1 MRRSTALASL
11 VAVLAL
17 PLTAA
22 AIETMSWN
30 VDADHTEVNFKVR
43 HFFTPVTG
51 TFTSYDVELIFDQ
64 DNPTNSRVNVSI
76 DVASVSTGNERRDNH
91 LRTDDWFGADTY
103 GKITFASTSV
113 KKTGANEYVAVG
125 TLTIK
130 DVSKQIELPFTLLG
144 VKAIPEMMR
153 EMLGGVTQVA
163 SFQANLTIDRTAF
176 GVGTGMWGETAVVG
190 AEVEIE
196 LLVEANL
203 R

>member
-1 MRRSTALASL
+1 MRKKIALASL

-22 AIETMSWN
+22 ASGMMYWN
-30 VDADHTEVNFKVR
+30 VDAAHTEVNFKVR

-51 TFTSYDVELIFDQ
+51 TFTNYDIELMFDQ
-64 DNPTNSRVNVSI
+64 DDPTNSQVNVSI
-76 DVASVSTGNERRDNH
+76 DVASVATGNERRDTH

-130 DVSKQIELPFTLLG
+130 DVSKQVELPITLLG

-163 SFQANLTIDRTAF
+163 SFQANLTIDRTEF

-190 AEVEIE
+190 ADVEIE
-196 LLVEANL
+196 LLVEANVK
-203 R
+203 

>member
-1 MRRSTALASL
+1 MRKKIALASL

-22 AIETMSWN
+22 AIDTMSWN
-30 VDADHTEVNFKVR
+30 VDAAHTEVNFKVR

-51 TFTSYDVELIFDQ
+51 TFSNYDVELMFDQ
-64 DNPTNSRVNVSI
+64 DDPTNSHVNVSI
-76 DVASVSTGNERRDNH
+76 DVASVSTGNEKRDAH
-91 LRTDDWFGADTY
+91 LRSDDWFGADTY
-103 GKITFASTSV
+103 GKITFKSTSV

-130 DVSKQIELPFTLLG
+130 DVSKQVELPITLLG

-190 AEVEIE
+190 ANVEIE
-196 LLVEANL
+196 LLVEANIK
-203 R
+203 

>member
-1 MRRSTALASL
+1 MRKSTALIL

-22 AIETMSWN
+22 AIETLSWN
-30 VDADHTEVNFKVR
+30 VDTAHTEVNFKVR

-51 TFTSYDVELIFDQ
+51 TFTSYDVELMFDR
-64 DNPTNSRVNVSI
+64 DDPTNSRVNVSI

-113 KKTGANEYVAVG
+113 EKTGVNEYVAVG

-130 DVSKQIELPFTLLG
+130 DVSKQVELPFTLLG

-163 SFQANLTIDRTAF
+163 SFQANLTIDRTEF
-176 GVGTGMWGETAVVG
+176 GVGTGMWAETAVVG
-190 AEVEIE
+190 SDVEIE
-196 LLVEANL
+196 LLVEANV

>member
-1 MRRSTALASL
+1 M
-11 VAVLAL
+11 
-17 PLTAA
+17 
-22 AIETMSWN
+22 EWN
-30 VDADHTEVNFKVR
+30 VDVPHTGIEFTVN

-51 TFTSYDVELIFDQ
+51 TFGSYDIELMFDK
-64 DNPTNSRVNVSI
+64 DDPTNSRVDVSI
-76 DVASVSTGNERRDNH
+76 DVASVSTGNERRDAH
-91 LRTDDWFGADTY
+91 LRSDDWFGADTY

-125 TLTIK
+125 TLKIK
-130 DVSKQIELPFTLLG
+130 DVSKQIQLPITLLG

-190 AEVEIE
+190 ADVEIE
-196 LLVEANL
+196 LLVEANIK
-203 R
+203 

>member
-1 MRRSTALASL
+1 MRRSIALVSL

-22 AIETMSWN
+22 AIDTMSWN
-30 VDADHTEVNFKVR
+30 VDAAHTEVNFKVR

-51 TFTSYDVELIFDQ
+51 TFADYDVELMFDQ
-64 DNPTNSRVNVSI
+64 DDPTRSTVNVSI
-76 DVASVSTGNERRDNH
+76 DVASVSTGDERRDTH
-91 LRTDDWFGADTY
+91 LRTADWFGADTY
-103 GKITFASTSV
+103 GDITFESTSV
-113 KKTGANEYVAVG
+113 KRTGKNQYVAVG
-125 TLTIK
+125 QLTIK
-130 DVSKQIELPFTLLG
+130 DVSKQVELPIQLLG

-190 AEVEIE
+190 ADVEIE
-196 LLVEANL
+196 LLVEANIK
-203 R
+203 

>member
-64 DNPTNSRVNVSI
+64 DDPTNSRVNVSI

-113 KKTGANEYVAVG
+113 KKTGVNEYVAVG

-130 DVSKQIELPFTLLG
+130 DVSKQVELPFTLLG

-153 EMLGGVTQVA
+153 EMLGGVTHVA

-190 AEVEIE
+190 AKVEIE
-196 LLVEANL
+196 LLVEANV

>member
-1 MRRSTALASL
+1 MRRSTALIL
-11 VAVLAL
+11 VAVLAV
-17 PLTAA
+17 PPTAA
-22 AIETMSWN
+22 AIETLSWN
-30 VDADHTEVNFKVR
+30 VDTAHTEVNFKVR

-51 TFTSYDVELIFDQ
+51 TFTSYDVELMFDR
-64 DNPTNSRVNVSI
+64 DDPTNSRVNVSI

-113 KKTGANEYVAVG
+113 KKTGVNEYVALG

-130 DVSKQIELPFTLLG
+130 DVSKQVELPFTLLG

-163 SFQANLTIDRTAF
+163 SFQANLTIDRTEF
-176 GVGTGMWGETAVVG
+176 GVGTGMWAETAVVG
-190 AEVEIE
+190 SDVEIE
-196 LLVEANL
+196 LLLEANV